1 MDPIEEMKREAAL
14 EAVKSVKD
22 GMIVGLGTGSTANYA
37 IREIG
42 RLVREGN
49 FSVRCVPTSIAT
61 ENLAKSEGL
70 ELTNLDNRV
79 PDITID
85 GADAIRKDFIVKG
98 GGGAFTREKIVAYA
112 SKKFIVICDERKV
125 VGENIRI
132 GVPVEAIPFSLG
144 LVMAK
149 LLDYGSVEIRM
160 NGKDRFITDNGNYV
174 IDLYH
179 QDKIR
184 KEWESEIDSIIGVVA
199 NGIFTRKCDIIV
211 GTKNGITKMKI

>member
-1 MDPIEEMKREAAL
+1 MDAIEEMKRDAAL

-37 IREIG
+37 IRELA
-42 RLVREGN
+42 RFVRDGKI
-49 FSVRCVPTSIAT
+49 VIRCVATSIAT
-61 ENLAKSEGL
+61 EALAKREGL
-70 ELTNLDNRV
+70 QLTNLDNRV
-79 PDITID
+79 PDVAID

-112 SKKFIVICDERKV
+112 SKKFIVICDESKI

-144 LVMAK
+144 LVMAR

-160 NGKDRFITDNGNYV
+160 DGKERFVTDNGNYV

-179 QDKIR
+179 QDRIR
-184 KEWESEIDSIIGVVA
+184 KEWENKIDSITGVVA

-211 GTKNGITKMKI
+211 GTKNGIKKMKI